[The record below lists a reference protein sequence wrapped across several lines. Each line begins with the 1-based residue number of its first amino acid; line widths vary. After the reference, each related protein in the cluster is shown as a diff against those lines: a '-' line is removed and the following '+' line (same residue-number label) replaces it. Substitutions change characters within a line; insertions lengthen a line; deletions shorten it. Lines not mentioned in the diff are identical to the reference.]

1 LKINLKTRKR
11 KIFIQFNLK
20 EISLFKVLQTKTK
33 MSHNLGFR
41 QGVNNFFE
49 GLTNSTNPQY
59 AGNQPSQMIPGSQLS
74 AASVYTSQPQWQGGL
89 PSTYTPSTY
98 SPVTSSS
105 PSLVNA
111 SPPGVNASP
120 PGVNFWN
127 R

>member
-1 LKINLKTRKR
+1 
-11 KIFIQFNLK
+11 
-20 EISLFKVLQTKTK
+20 
-33 MSHNLGFR
+33 MSRQNLGFR

-49 GLTNSTNPQY
+49 GVINSTNPQY
-59 AGNQPSQMIPGSQLS
+59 AGNQPSQMIPGSQLP
-74 AASVYTSQPQWQGGL
+74 AATVYSPPPPWQGGL

-98 SPVTSSS
+98 TPVTINS

-120 PGVNFWN
+120 PGVNFWGN